1 MINKPKIST
10 KAIGEAGENIV
21 IGKLMLLGLDIYRP
35 SADDKQIDAI
45 VRVEKKSSTEY
56 YELQIK
62 SVKAYND
69 IPNIHKLHEK
79 PDNYILILHF
89 RHDQKEDEFFYLKI
103 DQALEL
109 WSGAES
115 KYKEIRFKVEHR
127 EAYKNQ
133 TLENLTDIL
142 LNK

>member
-1 MINKPKIST
+1 MINKPIISK

-35 SADDKQIDAI
+35 AADDKQIDAI
-45 VRVEKKSSTEY
+45 VRVEKKNSTEY

-62 SVKAYND
+62 SVKAYYD
-69 IPNIHKLHEK
+69 ILNISKLHEK
-79 PDNYILILHF
+79 PDNYFLILYF

-103 DQALEL
+103 DQALKL

-115 KYKEIRFKVEHR
+115 KYKEIRFKVEDR
-127 EAYKNQ
+127 ETYKHQ
-133 TLENLTDIL
+133 TLEHLANIL
-142 LNK
+142 LNI